1 MKLYETEE
9 RPKQAFLISIQDDN
23 RQSRVEADSLAREL
37 MGLAETL
44 GLGIAARETV
54 YIRERHPKFG
64 LGTGKAE
71 EIAEKAAVLGVDC
84 LVFDGELS
92 PSQQRNWEK
101 LTGIAAVDR
110 QELII
115 QIFAERAKT
124 REAELQVALAEL
136 SYALPRL
143 SHKYIDLSRQRGGRY
158 GAKGSGE
165 TRFETDRR
173 LVERRIHRL
182 EAELAEVRK
191 QREVQRRKRDR
202 NSVLSCALVGYTNA
216 GKSSLLNLLTGADV
230 FVEDKLFATLDAVTR
245 RLELGPGKSLILTDT
260 VGFIRR
266 LPHALVDA
274 FRSTLEE
281 AVLAD
286 FLIQV
291 LDASDP
297 DAERHFET
305 TLSVLQELGA
315 DKKTMITVLNKIDRL
330 ESPDTLDKLTRR
342 YPGSIPISVQDRTG
356 IEELLRRMVS
366 VVSDSVIRFRFPSN
380 RHDLPAL
387 LYRNGRVLS
396 EKYGDAAI
404 EIEAQVEQRIAE
416 MLKEFIRSGV

>member
-1 MKLYETEE
+1 MRLYETEE
-9 RPKQAFLISIQDDN
+9 KRKQALLITVQDDN
-23 RQSRVEADSLAREL
+23 RQSRAEAESLSREL

-44 GLGIAARETV
+44 SLGIAGRETV
-54 YIRERHPKFG
+54 YLRERHPKFG
-64 LGTGKAE
+64 MGTGKAG
-71 EIAEKAAVLGVDC
+71 EIADKAAALGVDC
-84 LVFDGELS
+84 LVFDGDLS
-92 PSQQRNWEK
+92 PSQQRNWEH

-115 QIFAERAKT
+115 QIFAGRAKT

-191 QREVQRRKRDR
+191 QRGVQRKKRTK
-202 NSVLSCALVGYTNA
+202 NAVPSCALVGYTNA
-216 GKSSLLNLLTGADV
+216 GKSSLLNLLTGADA
-230 FVEDKLFATLDAVTR
+230 FVEDTLFATLDASAR

-281 AVLAD
+281 TVLAD

-291 LDASDP
+291 LDASDA
-297 DAERHFET
+297 DVEHHAET
-305 TLSVLQELGA
+305 TLAVLRELGA
-315 DKKTMITVLNKIDRL
+315 DKKIIIPVLNKIDRL
-330 ESPDTLDKLTRR
+330 ESPDPLDYLTRR
-342 YPGSIPISVQDRTG
+342 YPGSIPISVVDRTG
-356 IEELLRRMVS
+356 INELLRR
-366 VVSDSVIRFRFPSN
+366 I
-380 RHDLPAL
+380 DL
-387 LYRNGRVLS
+387 VLS
-396 EKYGDAAI
+396 GSAAP
-404 EIEAQVEQRIAE
+404 R
-416 MLKEFIRSGV
+416 F